1 MSAVHNLDYKDR
13 LSYVN
18 SIDENEK
25 LTPYD
30 LDCLYAGQD
39 LVKGS
44 MSTALISG
52 GRANEVLEQRLSEEL
67 NQLFADVSLN
77 DVVEKVSVTQSV
89 TQDCEDVITSYP
101 QIHKVDRLDD
111 FETPSFQWMSI
122 ENDCD
127 TSSIKELEAIR
138 SKRSLIEEREKF
150 KLKDE
155 NQTRQLSD
163 LKNYKF
169 NEQSEI
175 KIKAV
180 IDFLDIQF
188 STDKDYNQRDLKGA
202 LTKISGHRY
211 FVKQLSARI
220 FEIRL
225 HDIKNKKDL
234 IKRLQ
239 PLTRFNKSANPLDF
253 PIKCIERSIDFYAD
267 EFNEESLASLA
278 FAIFKSLRLGSA
290 DNRNVRL
297 YRTKGETFK
306 LGLNQYE
313 PCSLNDFIYLVMQG
327 FNIGINDERVDD
339 HYHHI
344 YLKKTDTIDGKLI
357 QLPRKQWRIRCE
369 LRSQGNGLV
378 TTSNEEIR
386 VKDLKKALRAM
397 SGRTKF
403 VTLKDDAIS
412 YVRTAY
418 DNFPLLWGMERSQE
432 FNSNRHKQP
441 QLKRSVV
448 TARAVNQVIANR
460 QEDLARKFLR

>member
-1 MSAVHNLDYKDR
+1 MSTVHNFDYKDR

-25 LTPYD
+25 ITPYD

-44 MSTALISG
+44 ISTALMCG
-52 GRANEVLEQRLSEEL
+52 GNANEVLEQRLSEEL
-67 NQLFADVSLN
+67 NQLFADVSKE
-77 DVVEKVSVTQSV
+77 DIIEQIVVTKSV
-89 TQDCEDVITSYP
+89 TQDCGEVTTTHP
-101 QIHKVDRLDD
+101 QIHKVDRLDG
-111 FETPSFQWMSI
+111 FEAQSFQWMSI

-127 TSSIKELEAIR
+127 TSSSKELESIGL
-138 SKRSLIEEREKF
+138 KRSLIEEREKF

-155 NQTRQLSD
+155 KQTKYLSD

-211 FVKQLSARI
+211 FVKQLSART

-225 HDIKNKKDL
+225 HDVKNKKDL
-234 IKRLQ
+234 LKRLQ

-253 PIKCIERSIDFYAD
+253 RITCIERSIDFYAD
-267 EFNEESLASLA
+267 KFNKENLAWLA
-278 FAIFKSLRLGSA
+278 FAIFKSLRLRSV

-313 PCSLNDFIYLVMQG
+313 PCSHKEFIQLLTQG
-327 FNIGINDERVDD
+327 FNIGINDERVDEF
-339 HYHHI
+339 YHHI
-344 YLKKTDTIDGKLI
+344 YIKKTDTIDGKLI
-357 QLPRKQWRIRCE
+357 ELPRKQWRIRCE
-369 LRSQGNGLV
+369 LRSQGNGLIS
-378 TTSNEEIR
+378 TSHEVMR

-397 SGRTKF
+397 SGMTKF
-403 VTLKDDAIS
+403 VTLKDGVIS

-418 DNFPLLWGMERSQE
+418 DNFPLLWGMERSEE

-448 TARAVNQVIANR
+448 KARTFNQVIANR